1 MTIKKESDF
10 SYEEEFVHDCI
21 KITSGLIRGKYVFD

>member
-21 KITSGLIRGKYVFD
+21 KITSGFRGKYVFD